1 MCYENIVVLNLL
13 FLKLLKVIVGFLEKY
28 AYFMVKIAILC
39 SGRPQKLEAV
49 LQMSGQVE
57 SMTRED

>member
-1 MCYENIVVLNLL
+1 MKIIMCYENIVVLNLL
-13 FLKLLKVIVGFLEKY
+13 FLKLLKVKVGFLEKY

-49 LQMSGQVE
+49 L
-57 SMTRED
+57 